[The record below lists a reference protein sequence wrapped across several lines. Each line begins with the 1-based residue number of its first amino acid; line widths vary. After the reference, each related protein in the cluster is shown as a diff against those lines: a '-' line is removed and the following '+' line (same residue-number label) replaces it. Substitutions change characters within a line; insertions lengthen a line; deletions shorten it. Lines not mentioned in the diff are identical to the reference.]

1 MLLTLVVDRRLRPPR
16 PATGE
21 APSVDD
27 ATWLFVEQSWVHN
40 AHARPSALQLATSL
54 KHLRDIRNTV
64 VAVIQDAPEVPH
76 LAPHVTPGFVVVPQA
91 SSIPPPA
98 APGTDKPIDDAYA
111 TPPSTPPLNNTS
123 LPRRVPPTRNMATL
137 MSMGPKDSGSKVNDD
152 KEHRRLSAFEK
163 FRISS
168 ALSRTQA
175 IQNSET
181 ISPARKL
188 MESRRT
194 DDEIL
199 DDLGIYTNQ
208 YHGETDYYDT
218 ESGSEAKPSLLSSLP
233 SVNAS
238 KATWKR
244 PFGASPTG
252 PTSDAG
258 PKPLRDEILGLC
270 GGAELDITKK
280 YSDLRLLRSY
290 RTNEDNA
297 VFVCRRRPSGNMDG
311 SEPPNSGTVV
321 SLRRIQLK
329 VSRRTRL
336 LAHIASTQ
344 LPVHPGLVEHSSP
357 VVWQDS
363 LWLQMEFMPW
373 TLDEVIA
380 RTPAF
385 GSTRRGETYIA
396 YVLAQ
401 VVAGLAAL
409 HDVGVIHRDIKSY
422 SIRLGFSGE
431 VKISMCFTFLPH
443 EKRLTLFSSA
453 NFASAYVIKDRHDLP
468 FDLIGDPYWMA
479 PEVIKERPYDTKVD
493 IWSLGIMLIEMLEG
507 RPPYSHEQ
515 PWRAM
520 SLVTANGTPALA
532 EPEKYTWELKNF
544 GAHCL
549 CLNVHSRAS
558 TEELRPVSS
567 TSDTKGIEQ
576 RD

>member
-16 PATGE
+16 PTIDE

-40 AHARPSALQLATSL
+40 ANARPSALQLATSL
-54 KHLRDIRNTV
+54 KHLCDARNTI
-64 VAVIQDAPEVPH
+64 VAVVQDAPDVSNP
-76 LAPHVTPGFVVVPQA
+76 APHVIPGFVVIPPA
-91 SSIPPPA
+91 STDLPPA
-98 APGTDKPIDDAYA
+98 APGSDRPIDDAYA
-111 TPPSTPPLNNTS
+111 TPPSTPPLSNTA
-123 LPRRVPPTRNMATL
+123 LPRRVPPTRNTAAP
-137 MSMGPKDSGSKVNDD
+137 MSMEARDSGSRVNDE
-152 KEHRRLSAFEK
+152 KEYRRLSAFEK
-163 FRISS
+163 FKISS
-168 ALSRTQA
+168 ALARAQA
-175 IQNSET
+175 IQDSGT
-181 ISPARKL
+181 ISPARKS
-188 MESRRT
+188 MQSRRT

-199 DDLGIYTNQ
+199 DGLGIYTNQ
-208 YHGETDYYDT
+208 YHGETDFHDS
-218 ESGSEAKPSLLSSLP
+218 ESGSHAKPPLSSSLP
-233 SVNAS
+233 RVNAS
-238 KATWKR
+238 KATRRR
-244 PFGASPTG
+244 PFDASPTG
-252 PTSDAG
+252 STSAAG
-258 PKPLRDEILGLC
+258 PNPLRDEILGLC
-270 GGAELDITKK
+270 GGTELDITKK
-280 YSDLRLLRSY
+280 YGDLRLLRSY

-297 VFVCRRRPSGNMDG
+297 VFVCRLRPSGSMDD

-329 VSRRTRL
+329 ASRRTRL

-396 YVLAQ
+396 YVLAR
-401 VVAGLAAL
+401 VVAGLVVL
-409 HDVGVIHRDIKSY
+409 HDVGVVHRDIKSY

-431 VKISMCFTFLPH
+431 VKISMCLLFLPH

-468 FDLIGDPYWMA
+468 CDLIGDAYWMA
-479 PEVIKERPYDTKVD
+479 PEVIKQRPYDTKVD
-493 IWSLGIMLIEMLEG
+493 VWSLGIMLIEMLEG

-520 SLVTANGTPALA
+520 TLVAANGTPALA
-532 EPEKYTWELKNF
+532 EPEKYTQELKSF
-544 GAHCL
+544 GAQCL

-558 TEELRPVSS
+558 TEELKPVSS
-567 TSDTKGIEQ
+567 TSHTYGIEQ